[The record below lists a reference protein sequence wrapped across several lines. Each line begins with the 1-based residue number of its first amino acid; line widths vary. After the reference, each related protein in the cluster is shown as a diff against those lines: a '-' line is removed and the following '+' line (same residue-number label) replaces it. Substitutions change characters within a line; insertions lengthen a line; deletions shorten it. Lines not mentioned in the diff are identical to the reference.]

1 MCANLLGLP
10 WYYRLREEARKS
22 WKYCVSDKIVDFN
35 QIRKP
40 DVESRLFVDKPN
52 LHSDIWIE
60 LHFTLV
66 GERVILAF

>member
-35 QIRKP
+35 QMGMYLTQ
-40 DVESRLFVDKPN
+40 VTTTCSVFGGGRLSARFAG
-52 LHSDIWIE
+52 
-60 LHFTLV
+60 V
-66 GERVILAF
+66 GAPLFD